1 MKLLQRLQSWP
12 ESRKK
17 LLINTIVIIF
27 GIFLFFLFFKNL
39 QIKWKATKIESLP
52 IKIDEIKVPQE
63 IIDAQ
68 KELEKILKESEK
80 NESK

>member
-17 LLINTIVIIF
+17 LLINTIVIIL

-39 QIKWKATKIESLP
+39 QIKWKTTKIESLP

>member
-39 QIKWKATKIESLP
+39 QIKWKTTKIESLP